1 MSYKRGTDLPYNFPG
16 SATRNGYL
24 PHDRIL
30 QLRYGGTSAQDLQPL
45 TRAILAEGEVHS
57 WFAVKRFRGE
67 QRACNCVA
75 RTA

>member
-1 MSYKRGTDLPYNFPG
+1 MSYKRGTDLPHNFPG

-30 QLRYGGTSAQDLQPL
+30 QLRYGGTSAQDLQQL

-57 WFAVKRFRGE
+57 
-67 QRACNCVA
+67 
-75 RTA
+75 

>member
-30 QLRYGGTSAQDLQPL
+30 QLRYGGTIAQDLQPL

-57 WFAVKRFRGE
+57 
-67 QRACNCVA
+67 
-75 RTA
+75 